1 VNTAVLDAL
10 RSLSDIAGHP

>member
-1 VNTAVLDAL
+1 VKTAVLDAL